1 MNIMRPTSSL
11 DNTSANCSCQI
22 LWISFVKSILN
33 YGIEKKVSIPNI
45 SIKDKLKTLNYDLLV
60 NANL

>member
-1 MNIMRPTSSL
+1 MRPTSSL
-11 DNTSANCSCQI
+11 DICSRCYTI
-22 LWISFVKSILN
+22 VNEFFTHFVKSILN